1 MSSSYDYLSTAG
13 RNYDLSRLEKLSHEW
28 DLGISRRNIKNL
40 IDVLYINLK
49 FLDMFL
55 SLQSFTTLC
64 WDVKQK
70 VQALFPYAA
79 AEFERIISPDDVVS
93 VFYNLEEQIWEAKLE
108 IRAKYSFP
116 EPKASLPLSYN
127 IASPEFVKRFID
139 TVVINL
145 SDLPEICN
153 PYSWYP
159 LVPFSSRQQMEE
171 ELKLLRNFVCFISDR
186 CTDPQSQHTLFTH
199 VLVVAGHAAMIS
211 WLNAS
216 FSDHKMRIQPIQP
229 RIRKILIDVLQA
241 PKSGWHPNIEADYK
255 SDFVETLIHHLEEL
269 TITGKPNEI
278 VAFKDQTAILQEMLN
293 FLRANLINLPREFLK
308 DFDTAIVDIG
318 LLLYLLYESVGE
330 NEDMAVGKLYQV
342 PVLDFSDNIKS
353 IQAVIY
359 LITRKSFHSN
369 LPKIDG
375 LGSIAIILDH
385 LKEFLSRYSHS
396 LSSIK
401 SQLQTIQQQLEHFQ
415 KQDDGFKSFAMQVI
429 SKAYE
434 VEHIIDSCISKDIP
448 EWCLVR
454 WTGDIIEEIT
464 LLMREVA
471 EVHEKKVSDLVLH
484 NTTDVA
490 SAHTSQFA
498 RTTSM
503 SKEMVGFDE
512 VVKKLMRKLT
522 RGSSRLDVIS
532 IVGMPGLGKTTLA
545 SKLYHD
551 QNVVSHFDVRAE
563 CCVSQAYTRKDLLL
577 SILRDVKKDTTVSD
591 KLLENE
597 LADKLRRLLL
607 VKRYLSSLMMSGKL
621 LPGMI

>member
-1 MSSSYDYLSTAG
+1 MSSSYEYLSTKG
-13 RNYDLSRLEKLSHEW
+13 RYYDISRLEKLSHEW
-28 DLGISRRNIKNL
+28 DLGTSRRNIKNL
-40 IDVLYINLK
+40 IDVLYVNLK
-49 FLDMFL
+49 FLDMFI

-127 IASPEFVKRFID
+127 IASPEFVKRSLIRC
-139 TVVINL
+139 TNL

-159 LVPFSSRQQMEE
+159 LVPFSSGQQMEE

-255 SDFVETLIHHLEEL
+255 SDFVETLIHHLEEPI
-269 TITGKPNEI
+269 IT
-278 VAFKDQTAILQEMLN
+278 
-293 FLRANLINLPREFLK
+293 

-448 EWCLVR
+448 
-454 WTGDIIEEIT
+454 
-464 LLMREVA
+464 
-471 EVHEKKVSDLVLH
+471 
-484 NTTDVA
+484 
-490 SAHTSQFA
+490 
-498 RTTSM
+498 
-503 SKEMVGFDE
+503 
-512 VVKKLMRKLT
+512 
-522 RGSSRLDVIS
+522 
-532 IVGMPGLGKTTLA
+532 
-545 SKLYHD
+545 
-551 QNVVSHFDVRAE
+551 
-563 CCVSQAYTRKDLLL
+563 
-577 SILRDVKKDTTVSD
+577 
-591 KLLENE
+591 
-597 LADKLRRLLL
+597 
-607 VKRYLSSLMMSGKL
+607 
-621 LPGMI
+621 